1 MLITHSNNKLV
12 LLFLFV
18 IFSCEK
24 KKVVDKIETVPLS
37 DNQNITIEE
46 KNNTKIHREDLI
58 IKKEEF
64 PCFETSL
71 IKKRATF
78 VDLGSI
84 YTKNDLNTFRRLVES
99 TYLNFYY
106 LQFMNYITLFNLE
119 NDLEE
124 ANNPKFYFIYALELI
139 KNNNLIE
146 AKIYLE
152 RFLDIEDLYAI
163 EKSQYF
169 KNGCDQYDVSWLES
183 PQTALSYKYAKYISD
198 LLEDII
204 IQNDLSLLNLD
215 NIRLEI
221 RSLDPTKEV
230 IDLSENIELIITK
243 LLSTDKDEI
252 QLVFDNHKDNLLTSS
267 LNAFKDEKDIY
278 FLSSQ
283 LDLLVYSKFF
293 IAESILDQF
302 SWDQSFYEELNPQHL
317 KSLLFFY
324 DLERNLFERHNT
336 NLLRQIEKVL
346 DYFNIRYPDNPL
358 PNKEEFLSLLDF
370 YKDIAGLNHILPHSI
385 QYLSLTKAIDENEIE
400 DVLKVVNNLN
410 NLYTNEIL
418 TPLDSAMTFLYVG
431 ELINSDLLSLI
442 QIEENSLSNT
452 TALPQFKNEINLFK
466 EFMKI
471 TKSFSFLNND
481 IYADNELYYNYTI
494 PALRKHIGFGFYSL
508 ETINEIRFMK
518 GKIDPEIPIN
528 RGTHSFYKQFNL
540 FLSIVGG
547 QDKGSNY

>member
-1 MLITHSNNKLV
+1 MLVTNSNNKL
-12 LLFLFV
+12 LLLLLFV
-18 IFSCEK
+18 IFSCETK
-24 KKVVDKIETVPLS
+24 KAVDKIETVPLS

-46 KNNTKIHREDLI
+46 KNNTIIHRDDLI

-71 IKKRATF
+71 IKKRTTF

-84 YTKNDLNTFRRLVES
+84 YTKNDINTFRRLVES

-106 LQFMNYITLFNLE
+106 LQFMNYITLFNLKH
-119 NDLEE
+119 DLEG
-124 ANNPKFYFIYALELI
+124 ANNPKFYFVYALELI

-146 AKIYLE
+146 AKNYLE
-152 RFLDIEDLYAI
+152 KFLDIEDLYPI

-169 KNGCDQYDVSWLES
+169 KYGCDQYDISWLES
-183 PQTALSYKYAKYISD
+183 PETALAYEYAQYISD

-252 QLVFDNHKDNLLTSS
+252 QQVFNNKDNLLTSS
-267 LNAFKDEKDIY
+267 LNAFTDEKDIY

-302 SWDQSFYEELNPQHL
+302 SWDQSFYEELNTQHL

-324 DLERNLFERHNT
+324 DLERNLFDRHNT

-370 YKDIAGLNHILPHSI
+370 YKDIAGLNPILPHSN
-385 QYLSLTKAIDENEIE
+385 QYLSLSKAIDEKEIE

-418 TPLDSAMTFLYVG
+418 TPLDSAMTFLYQG
-431 ELINSDLLSLI
+431 ELIDSDLLTLI
-442 QIEENSLSNT
+442 QIEEDSRSNT
-452 TALPQFKNEINLFK
+452 TALPQFENKINLFK
-466 EFMKI
+466 EFMII
-471 TKSFSFLNND
+471 TRSFSFLNND
-481 IYADNELYYNYTI
+481 IYADNELFYNNKI
-494 PALRKHIGFGFYSL
+494 PALRKHIGLGFYSL

-518 GKIDPEIPIN
+518 RKFDPEIPIN
-528 RGTHSFYKQFNL
+528 RGTYSFYKQFNL
-540 FLSIVGG
+540 FHSIVGG
-547 QDKGSNY
+547 QDKGFTY